1 MLKSYSQCC
10 DGQSALCHTLSPHR
24 LIPPPIKRSRILV
37 SGGVVIVISVKLYV
51 IKSVAAKRVAATF
64 VAARTL
70 PENSCFLTSSD

>member
-1 MLKSYSQCC
+1 MLKSQCQCC
-10 DGQSALCHTLSPHR
+10 GGQSALCYTMSPHR

-51 IKSVAAKRVAATF
+51 IKSVAANR

-70 PENSCFLTSSD
+70 AGKFLFPDILRLS